1 MLLWI
6 DRYVLK
12 SETILLCF
20 FQEIVNM
27 THQPNKQFNTY
38 KEGLELEV
46 LREYC
51 MEHGVVYD
59 K

>member
-6 DRYVLK
+6 DKYVLK

-38 KEGLELEV
+38 KEGLNLEF
-46 LREYC
+46 L
-51 MEHGVVYD
+51 
-59 K
+59 